1 MLFFR
6 QILAIHG
13 KIKPGFHFTVLSIG
27 IGEFADEM
35 SFVPSFGQA
44 LLRSNISIG
53 KSIGLLIYP
62 QLLRRL

>member
-1 MLFFR
+1 
-6 QILAIHG
+6 
-13 KIKPGFHFTVLSIG
+13 
-27 IGEFADEM
+27 M